1 MLKVKQVEELKS
13 NKIKLSKFYKNK
25 VINKRYIIK
34 VELSL
39 LIQVY

>member
-1 MLKVKQVEELKS
+1 MPRVKQAEELKT
-13 NKIKLSKFYKNK
+13 KEIKQSKFYKNK

-39 LIQVY
+39 FI